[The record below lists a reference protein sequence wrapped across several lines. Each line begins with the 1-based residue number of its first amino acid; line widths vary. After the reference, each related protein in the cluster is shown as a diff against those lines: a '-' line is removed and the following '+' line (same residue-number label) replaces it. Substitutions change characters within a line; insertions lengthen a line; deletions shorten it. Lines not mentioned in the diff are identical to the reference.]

1 MMNSIDRIK
10 NDLENDDIF
19 ALYQHQNHNQRQ
31 VVIGED
37 GEEINQSQALPDDEW
52 LDSSTEEG
60 GMNELDMIIQGAD
73 NTELT

>member
-19 ALYQHQNHNQRQ
+19 AIYQHQNYHRQ
-31 VVIGED
+31 VIGED

-52 LDSSTEEG
+52 LDTSTDG
-60 GMNELDMIIQGAD
+60 GMIELDMIIQGDD
-73 NTELT
+73 NNEVI